1 MFYLWSEDSNSEYL
15 SLKGIDYSIKFTL
28 YFLKMM
34 KDATNPTGSITKIEI
49 EIVDESISIR
59 VLNFKL

>member
-1 MFYLWSEDSNSEYL
+1 MFYLWSEDSNYEYL
-15 SLKGIDYSIKFTL
+15 SLKGIYSNIKFPL
-28 YFLKMM
+28 YFFIMM
-34 KDATNPTGSITKIEI
+34 KDATNPTGSKTKIEI